1 MSNGSRI
8 VYTPRWDATPEDELS
23 ALASVYEFIL
33 RCAEE
38 RRKAGSAHSERDT
51 LSLHEK
57 EKGGQACSALKQ

>member
-8 VYTPRWDATPEDELS
+8 VYTPRSGATPEDDLN

-33 RCAEE
+33 RCAKE
-38 RRKAGSAHSERDT
+38 RRKAGSAHSERNT

-57 EKGGQACSALKQ
+57 AKGG